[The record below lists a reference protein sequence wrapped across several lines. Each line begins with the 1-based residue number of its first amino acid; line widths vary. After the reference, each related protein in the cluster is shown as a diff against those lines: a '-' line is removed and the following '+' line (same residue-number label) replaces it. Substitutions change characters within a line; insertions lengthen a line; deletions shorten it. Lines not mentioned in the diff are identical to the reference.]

1 MNSLKERI
9 YYLNEKLS
17 KQQAN
22 SNLSVYLNFYVT
34 VSGEQTQ
41 SEKNAYFSFFCN
53 GGKVKIAPV
62 SESES
67 GKEIKIFIHSVPVIL
82 GEYFSLDEGKKTV
95 KVTTNC
101 QAGTKLIFAVY
112 GQVRYLDEMIIKS
125 VNFTDASFIFSSC
138 DGELKLYKYDGESLV
153 LIENLGESPSGDI
166 CKGDLLYIC
175 YVSGEEVKVKIY
187 YQDLSCVELSTEI
200 EGQDVKIDYQ
210 EKLRL
215 YVVKKGVL
223 SSYEY
228 ENGVFTKTSLKKNV
242 SKIYAIKGSKA
253 VFRDGDGKIRL
264 CFNLFE

>member
-53 GGKVKIAPV
+53 GGEEKKTPV

-67 GKEIKIFIHSVPVIL
+67 GKEIKIFINSVPVIL

>member
-1 MNSLKERI
+1 M
-9 YYLNEKLS
+9 
-17 KQQAN
+17 
-22 SNLSVYLNFYVT
+22 
-34 VSGEQTQ
+34 
-41 SEKNAYFSFFCN
+41 
-53 GGKVKIAPV
+53 
-62 SESES
+62 
-67 GKEIKIFIHSVPVIL
+67 

-125 VNFTDASFIFSSC
+125 VNFTDASFIFPSC

>member
-1 MNSLKERI
+1 MNSLQERI
-9 YYLNEKLS
+9 YYLNEKVSEQQS
-17 KQQAN
+17 K
-22 SNLSVYLNFYVT
+22 SNLSVFLNFYVT

-41 SEKNAYFSFFCN
+41 SEKNAYFSFFCK
-53 GGKVKIAPV
+53 GGKVKIVPV
-62 SESES
+62 SELES
-67 GKEIKIFIHSVPVIL
+67 GKEIKIFINSVPVIL
-82 GEYFSLDEGKKTV
+82 SEYFYLDEGKKTV

-101 QAGTKLIFAVY
+101 QVGTKLVFAVY
-112 GQVRYLDEMIIKS
+112 GEADYLDEMNIKS
-125 VNFTDASFIFSSC
+125 VNFTDASFLFSSC
-138 DGELKLYKYDGESLV
+138 DGELKLYKYDGESLSLV
-153 LIENLGESPSGDI
+153 ENLGESPSGDI
-166 CKGDLLYIC
+166 CKGDFLYLC
-175 YVSGEEVKVKIY
+175 YVSGEDIKVKIY

-253 VFRDGDGKIRL
+253 VFRDGEGKIRL

>member
-67 GKEIKIFIHSVPVIL
+67 GKEIKIFINSVPVIL

-253 VFRDGDGKIRL
+253 VFRDGDRKIRL

>member
-62 SESES
+62 SEPES
-67 GKEIKIFIHSVPVIL
+67 GKEIKIFINSVPVIL